1 MTQSQSQTRLFPPV
15 NTLASARKASKQGV
29 WVSIIV
35 ATFTA
40 ILALALMGEGG
51 AYAEGA
57 GIAILLSAG
66 LYVAI
71 AWGINRM
78 SRFAAVSGLAL
89 YCLERVYMFSIM
101 GFNPLMLVI
110 VVFFALAFI
119 NAVRGT
125 FAYHQLRES

>member
-1 MTQSQSQTRLFPPV
+1 MTQSHFQTRFFPAV
-15 NTLASARKASKQGV
+15 NTLASARKAGKQGV

-40 ILALALMGEGG
+40 ILALYLMGG
-51 AYAEGA
+51 AYPGAEGI

-78 SRFAAVSGLAL
+78 SRAAAVSGLTL
-89 YCLERVYMFSIM
+89 YCLERLYMFSIM
-101 GFNPLMLVI
+101 GLNPVTLVI
-110 VVFFALAFI
+110 VVFFAVAFI